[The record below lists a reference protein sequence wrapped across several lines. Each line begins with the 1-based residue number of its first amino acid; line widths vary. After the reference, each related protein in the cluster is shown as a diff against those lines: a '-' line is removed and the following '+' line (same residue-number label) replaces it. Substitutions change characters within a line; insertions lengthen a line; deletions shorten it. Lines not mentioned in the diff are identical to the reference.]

1 MEENKNQI
9 STNKIYYLLIFYIIY
24 VIFDKLSKD
33 YLKHISMKYFFSHD
47 TTRCDYFI
55 YSDYFEDGIKYLM
68 YYIAY
73 NFINLY
79 CSIFMISI
87 ITLSTFITSNLKIIY
102 KEVKPSLKHPEFPS
116 CTTFSSFGT
125 PSSTACSIFLL
136 FGIFYQGMYQ
146 KRPMKST
153 KFFSGVLW
161 FIFVFYACIVRM
173 LQNSLYLNQVIY
185 GLIIGFIIYYF
196 FFEIIKIDFY
206 DYSYLKIF
214 LEYRWSC
221 VCGILFIFFFNTF
234 FQFILTKPY
243 LKKNNNEF
251 INQNYLSQTILFELL
266 GYFMG
271 ILLEY
276 MINFNCN
283 DNLFCRYNVKG
294 KNENEMFNST
304 KNDVSFFRLLL
315 FCFSDYY
322 LTKAIPTDIDF
333 MDCSSYLNLLLC
345 LPLINRI
352 LKGIILF
359 FVLKYV
365 IRFLGLS
372 NEDINVGYFNSK
384 KVLNKEKN

>member
-1 MEENKNQI
+1 
-9 STNKIYYLLIFYIIY
+9 
-24 VIFDKLSKD
+24 
-33 YLKHISMKYFFSHD
+33 MKYFFSKD

-68 YYIAY
+68 YYITY

-125 PSSTACSIFLL
+125 PSSTACNVFLL
-136 FGIFYQGMYQ
+136 FGIFYQGIYQ
-146 KRPMKST
+146 KKPMKST
-153 KFFSGVLW
+153 KFFAGCLW
-161 FIFVFYACIVRM
+161 FIFVIYGCLVRM

-185 GLIIGFIIYYF
+185 GLVIGFIIYYF
-196 FFEIIKIDFY
+196 FFEIVKIDFY

-214 LEYRWSC
+214 LEYKGSC
-221 VCGILFIFFFNTF
+221 IFGILFVFLFNTF

-266 GYFMG
+266 GYYIG

-276 MINFNCN
+276 VINFNCN
-283 DNLFCRYNVKG
+283 DNLFCRYNVKE

-333 MDCSSYLNLLLC
+333 LDCSSYINLLLC
-345 LPLINRI
+345 LPLIHRV